1 MIKSISVTNFKSF
14 ENLDLEVDKFNVIVG
29 ANSAGKSNFIQI
41 FKFLRDIANYGFKN
55 AISMQGG
62 SRYITNSNIGI
73 SKDLTLK
80 VSINQDSF
88 IILGSINNK
97 DSTNDKDQ
105 NKNDSKEFFS
115 KEYLVVASTD
125 EIIYDF
131 SIHFK
136 KSEKFEVKREQL
148 TVRCELFK
156 IPNEDESLSA
166 AIKKAKK
173 DKSGFVTNITIANVN
188 KKIETDLTIPPGLNI
203 NKNDLYIT
211 SFPEMYNKMN
221 KDNDYSL
228 LSQGMFPFLML
239 NPEISRLFREISIY
253 DFDPKLPKTAVSMTG
268 KRELEENGSNL
279 SIVLKSIIDSSKDRK
294 KLISLVKDVLPFVE
308 NLNVN
313 NVAGKYLLFNMRE
326 VFNQKE
332 YPASLI
338 SDGTINVI
346 ALITALYFEDHP
358 IIFIEEPERNMHPH
372 LMSKVVDILRNA
384 SSKKQ
389 IFVTTHNPE
398 VVRCTGLDS
407 LLLIKRDKDGY
418 SKFIKPKENEAEVKN
433 FLENDIGL
441 DDLYINELLG

>member
-1 MIKSISVTNFKSF
+1 VIKSISVTNFKSF

-211 SFPEMYNKMN
+211 SFP
-221 KDNDYSL
+221 DT
-228 LSQGMFPFLML
+228 
-239 NPEISRLFREISIY
+239 IS
-253 DFDPKLPKTAVSMTG
+253 
-268 KRELEENGSNL
+268 
-279 SIVLKSIIDSSKDRK
+279 
-294 KLISLVKDVLPFVE
+294 
-308 NLNVN
+308 
-313 NVAGKYLLFNMRE
+313 
-326 VFNQKE
+326 
-332 YPASLI
+332 
-338 SDGTINVI
+338 
-346 ALITALYFEDHP
+346 
-358 IIFIEEPERNMHPH
+358 
-372 LMSKVVDILRNA
+372 
-384 SSKKQ
+384 
-389 IFVTTHNPE
+389 
-398 VVRCTGLDS
+398 
-407 LLLIKRDKDGY
+407 
-418 SKFIKPKENEAEVKN
+418 
-433 FLENDIGL
+433 
-441 DDLYINELLG
+441 